1 MVASLQINFIEERGY
16 MEQGFLVQYE
26 YEFPNEYTDELVEQ
40 IGEIMGIPIDLTR
53 ENKMEHIQDYESE
66 TEIIR
71 LIKSLKEPK
80 SFILIKFNKK
90 DWYYAIVIRCRES
103 IHQRVKE
110 VLLDL
115 NEQIIEEYGDT
126 PYEKIENVISN
137 KDTLLNKFLE
147 RYNFSID

>member
-1 MVASLQINFIEERGY
+1 MVGSLQISFIEDRGY
-16 MEQGFLVQYE
+16 MGQDFLVQYE

-40 IGEIMGIPIDLTR
+40 IGGIMVIPVDLTR

-103 IHQRVKE
+103 IHQEVKQ
-110 VLLDL
+110 VLLDV

-126 PYEKIENVISN
+126 PYKKIKNVISN
-137 KDTLLNKFLE
+137 KDTLLDKFLE
-147 RYNFSID
+147 RYNFPIN

>member
-1 MVASLQINFIEERGY
+1 

>member
-1 MVASLQINFIEERGY
+1 

-137 KDTLLNKFLE
+137 KDTLVNKFLE

>member
-1 MVASLQINFIEERGY
+1 

-26 YEFPNEYTDELVEQ
+26 YEFPNEYTDELVEK

>member
-1 MVASLQINFIEERGY
+1 

-53 ENKMEHIQDYESE
+53 ENKMEHIQDYKSE

>member
-137 KDTLLNKFLE
+137 KDTLVNKFLE